1 MTSETVSRCPVCDGT
16 QVRDLLRIEQVPVY
30 CNVLWPDQRQACTAA
45 RGALVLSYCVACAH
59 LFNTAFDPHLTE
71 YTPAYDN
78 SLHYSALFNQY
89 AEQLAVR
96 LVDRY
101 ALRGK
106 CVVEIGC
113 GKGDFLRL
121 LCTQGNNRGFGFD
134 RSFERER
141 ERVRETL
148 LGNVTFFQDF
158 YTEEYARRYQ
168 PDFVCF
174 RHVLEHIQHP
184 LDFLG
189 ALRRSLG
196 ERRDVILY
204 CEVPNAL
211 FTLKDMGIWD
221 LIYEHCAYF
230 SLNSLI
236 TAFNRAGFDVVASD
250 ESFGGQFIWVEAR
263 PGSGHSKVTLAEQQT
278 PEHIRQYVD
287 AFADQYQ
294 ANVQAWRERLVNM
307 AREGRRAVVWGAGSK
322 GVTFLNVLNDHAA
335 DIRHVVDL
343 NPHKQGRYVA
353 GSGQQVVP
361 PDFLC
366 TSPATDVIVMNP
378 LYLDEITAA
387 VRAMGLD
394 MRISNV

>member
-1 MTSETVSRCPVCDGT
+1 MGFRCFNAPYLLHDKSADSIGLVGFSLPQFGQITVHLLALFLC
-16 QVRDLLRIEQVPVY
+16 QLFVRDI
-30 CNVLWPDQRQACTAA
+30 
-45 RGALVLSYCVACAH
+45 
-59 LFNTAFDPHLTE
+59 
-71 YTPAYDN
+71 
-78 SLHYSALFNQY
+78 
-89 AEQLAVR
+89 
-96 LVDRY
+96 
-101 ALRGK
+101 
-106 CVVEIGC
+106 
-113 GKGDFLRL
+113 
-121 LCTQGNNRGFGFD
+121 
-134 RSFERER
+134 
-141 ERVRETL
+141 
-148 LGNVTFFQDF
+148 
-158 YTEEYARRYQ
+158 
-168 PDFVCF
+168 
-174 RHVLEHIQHP
+174 
-184 LDFLG
+184 
-189 ALRRSLG
+189 
-196 ERRDVILY
+196 
-204 CEVPNAL
+204 
-211 FTLKDMGIWD
+211 
-221 LIYEHCAYF
+221 EHCAYF

-307 AREGRRAVVWGAGSK
+307 ARERRRAVVWGAGSK